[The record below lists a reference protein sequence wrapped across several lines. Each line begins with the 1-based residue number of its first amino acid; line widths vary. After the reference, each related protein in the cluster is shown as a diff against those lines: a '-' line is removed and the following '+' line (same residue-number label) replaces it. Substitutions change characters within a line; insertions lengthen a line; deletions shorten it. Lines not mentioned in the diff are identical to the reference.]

1 MAVVVGVGCI
11 TLYSRNGVP
20 PIYGRGRGDPFHG
33 RGGGYPPFTVRGV
46 PAFCGRGG
54 GDPPLTVGGAAEGG
68 TPPFQGQIQATRANG
83 SVSHSK
89 TDVKSYL
96 LF

>member
-1 MAVVVGVGCI
+1 MVGGEGTHFTVG
-11 TLYSRNGVP
+11 
-20 PIYGRGRGDPFHG
+20 
-33 RGGGYPPFTVRGV
+33 GGGYPPFTVRGV
-46 PAFCGRGG
+46 PAFRGRGG

-68 TPPFQGQIQATRANG
+68 TPPFQDQIQATRANG